1 MRSIRKNKMSVYQVR
16 YWNQLKEFKTHVIY
30 LHNYAAYSERWDKLA
45 NIFLAITS
53 SSSIAAWAIWQQCQI
68 VWAIIIALSQV
79 VTAIKPFLPF
89 KQRLKAICDLNDKLQ
104 EISLECE
111 KEWFS
116 VAEGERTDKEIHD
129 LCIELRAKAS
139 SAERQCLKNV
149 ILPKNI
155 KILKNAEIE
164 ADQYLSNNYHTEG

>member
-1 MRSIRKNKMSVYQVR
+1 MSAYQVR

-30 LHNYAAYSERWDKLA
+30 LHNYAANSEWWDKTI

-53 SSSIAAWAIWQQCQI
+53 SSSIAAWAIWQKHQI
-68 VWAIIIALSQV
+68 IWAIIIASSQV

-89 KQRLKAICDLNDKLQ
+89 KKRLTAICDMNDKIQ

-116 VAEGERTDKEIHD
+116 VAEGELTDKEIHD
-129 LCIELRAKAS
+129 LCIELRNKALT
-139 SAERQCLKNV
+139 AERKYLKNV
-149 ILPKNI
+149 ILPNNK

-164 ADQYLSNNYHTEG
+164 ADRYLTNNYHAEG